1 MKTTLLFLVCL
12 SVMLGACGTEDEVIS
27 PLWGITYSEA
37 NTSGFATGTVDQY
50 VGDTK
55 TTYLIKSAMLRNINA
70 DVYVLQY
77 NFESGDVIEI
87 RIAKR
92 TVDRNYTFPG
102 AGGENQLLSA
112 TLNGEILQLTT
123 ESRISVEPRT
133 GENKVAT
140 LPKLLTKNFGV
151 FDGAIGRVP
160 LLK

>member
-1 MKTTLLFLVCL
+1 MKTTLMFLVCL
-12 SVMLGACGTEDEVIS
+12 SVMLGACGTDEDVIS

-37 NTSGFATGTVDQY
+37 NTSGFATGTVDQF

-55 TTYLIKSAMLRNINA
+55 TTYLIKSATLRSI
-70 DVYVLQY
+70 
-77 NFESGDVIEI
+77 SGDVYALQYTFEGGDILEVK
-87 RIAKR
+87 IAKR
-92 TVDRNYTFPG
+92 TVDRTYAFPG
-102 AGGENQLLSA
+102 KGGENQLLSA
-112 TLNGEILQLTT
+112 TLNGEILQLTE

-140 LPKLLTKNFGV
+140 IPKLQTQNFGV